1 MTQAVNLANF
11 ANSLNSS
18 GQVDPSAIS
27 SPVPVSKGGTG
38 SSTAATARTALGIGT
53 VGTLNLVTDTY
64 LDATGVTAGTYGSTS
79 AVPVVTVTSKGRVTS
94 VSTVSVS
101 GGQFIGTAAVKAI
114 AFNAQ
119 TISEDLTIGSTQN
132 GLSSGPITIND
143 GYTVTIETGGYWNI
157 V

>member
-38 SSTAATARTALGIGT
+38 SSTASTARTALGIGT

-94 VSTVSVS
+94 VSTVSVA